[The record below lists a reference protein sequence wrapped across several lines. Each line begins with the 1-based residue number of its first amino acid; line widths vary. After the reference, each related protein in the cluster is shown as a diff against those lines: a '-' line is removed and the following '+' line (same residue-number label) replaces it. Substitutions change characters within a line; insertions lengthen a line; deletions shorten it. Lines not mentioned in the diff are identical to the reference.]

1 MGHSRDT
8 NNNDNNI
15 IFNLF
20 NNNNIKGVA
29 EKNWVPFKEGDEIS
43 QFLKTKGI
51 KNIDEYKNL
60 DEDIQNDLL
69 EEWLFN
75 KT

>member
-29 EKNWVPFKEGDEIS
+29 EKNWVLFKEGDEIS

-51 KNIDEYKNL
+51 KNIEEYKKL
-60 DEDIQNDLL
+60 DEDMQNNLL
-69 EEWLFN
+69 EEWFFN
-75 KT
+75 TK